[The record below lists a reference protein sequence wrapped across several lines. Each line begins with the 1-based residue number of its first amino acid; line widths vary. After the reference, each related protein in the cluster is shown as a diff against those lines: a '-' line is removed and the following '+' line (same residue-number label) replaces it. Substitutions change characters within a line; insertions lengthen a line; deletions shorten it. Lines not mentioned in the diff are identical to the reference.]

1 MKKRTKRILLRL
13 CGWLIFAAA
22 IVAIVLSVKASKP
35 NVYYG
40 FIDKYLQRHAVD
52 GLGEIKTVL
61 DITDYFDP
69 QTQIAHYAI
78 SDLQEG
84 ACEKITYDNTL
95 FLINDGHF
103 APAESLSPLL
113 ETTALDGYGEVTM
126 VSGAAESLRALL
138 DAAEAACGKRFTV
151 GASFIDGKQ
160 EEADVGDECYMTAYY
175 HTSEHLSGTS
185 VDLYIDGVTQ
195 KEYMTDV
202 LAQWLMDHA
211 WRYGF
216 VIRYPF
222 LEGEWTGV
230 FFQPWHI
237 RYVGALHAALL
248 YDSGM
253 PLEEYLQKHYLQEE
267 AFYSVE
273 WTRDG
278 VTDTYL
284 IFCQVPY
291 EGTLFV
297 PTTLA
302 DVSVSYDNTY
312 GFYYVTGRYIGE
324 VG

>member
-1 MKKRTKRILLRL
+1 MKRRTKRILGRL
-13 CGWLIFAAA
+13 CGFLVFAAA
-22 IVAIVLSVKASKP
+22 VVMIVLSVKASKP

-40 FIDKYLQRHAVD
+40 FVDKYLQGHQVE
-52 GLGEIKTVL
+52 GLGSIETVL
-61 DITDYFDP
+61 DITDYFNP

-78 SDLQEG
+78 SDLEAGVCEG
-84 ACEKITYDNTL
+84 ITYDNTL
-95 FLINDGHF
+95 LLINDDYF
-103 APAESLSPLL
+103 APRDGFSVPA
-113 ETTALDGYGEVTM
+113 ETTVLEGYGEVTM
-126 VSGAAESLRALL
+126 VRGAAESLRALL
-138 DAAEAACGKRFTV
+138 DAAEAACGKRFTL
-151 GASFIDGKQ
+151 GSSYIDGKVSD
-160 EEADVGDECYMTAYY
+160 ADIGTECYMLSYY
-175 HTSEHLSGTS
+175 NTSEHLSGAS
-185 VDLYIDGVTQ
+185 VDLYIDGVSR
-195 KEYMTDV
+195 EDYMTDA
-202 LAQWLMDHA
+202 LAEWLLDNA

-216 VIRYPF
+216 AIRYPF

-237 RYVGALHAALL
+237 RYVGEIHAALL

-253 PLEEYLQKHYLQEE
+253 PLEEYLSKQYLQQE

-284 IFCQVPY
+284 VFTQVPY